1 MPPAKRVIMTL
12 VALLYGSYPMSVMS
26 SYCLIG
32 NYPWVVPLFCD
43 RMDGGR
49 SFAPDGEKAERGHGR
64 FPALGQEWL
73 TLEGGH
79 GYNREKEW

>member
-1 MPPAKRVIMTL
+1 
-12 VALLYGSYPMSVMS
+12 
-26 SYCLIG
+26 
-32 NYPWVVPLFCD
+32 
-43 RMDGGR
+43 MDGGR